1 MKHSRISFHRIY
13 WEVIQYILM
22 DYSLIGFYWNYLSNL
37 STLNETLDCE
47 YLAVSDI
54 VNPCNIIF
62 VARVHEQSLIR
73 RFQTKRSKYV
83 EFIQDFFNVYMI
95 SKCQNIL
102 GIKVFSLRLS
112 LSCDDS
118 HLQGPRRARTSIVK
132 SAWAISG
139 PPLALASRSTEIP
152 AYLSFFALASR

>member
-1 MKHSRISFHRIY
+1 MKRS
-13 WEVIQYILM
+13 
-22 DYSLIGFYWNYLSNL
+22 
-37 STLNETLDCE
+37 DCE
-47 YLAVSDI
+47 YLAVFDI

-62 VARVHEQSLIR
+62 IARVHEQSLIR

-102 GIKVFSLRLS
+102 GIKVLSLRLS

-118 HLQGPRRARTSIVK
+118 HLQALRRARVN
-132 SAWAISG
+132 
-139 PPLALASRSTEIP
+139 R
-152 AYLSFFALASR
+152 

>member
-22 DYSLIGFYWNYLSNL
+22 DYSLIGIYWNHLSNL

-47 YLAVSDI
+47 YLAVSDT

-83 EFIQDFFNVYMI
+83 EFIQDFFHVYMI

-102 GIKVFSLRLS
+102 GIKVLSLRLS
-112 LSCDDS
+112 
-118 HLQGPRRARTSIVK
+118 
-132 SAWAISG
+132 
-139 PPLALASRSTEIP
+139 
-152 AYLSFFALASR
+152 

>member
-22 DYSLIGFYWNYLSNL
+22 DYSLIGFYWNHLSNL

-47 YLAVSDI
+47 YLAVPDI

-62 VARVHEQSLIR
+62 VARVHEQSLVR

-83 EFIQDFFNVYMI
+83 EFIQIFSMCIWY
-95 SKCQNIL
+95 QNARIFSEL
-102 GIKVFSLRLS
+102 KYLVWDYPYHAMTAIYRVFVA
-112 LSCDDS
+112 
-118 HLQGPRRARTSIVK
+118 RASIVK

-139 PPLALASRSTEIP
+139 STTR
-152 AYLSFFALASR
+152 AGFALYWNPCIVIVFRAG